1 MHVEHDQ
8 RLAMEE
14 YRQLLLARRDA
25 IAERWYHVLHAAF
38 SPLSPAEV
46 VAHLRTLVEQTIAL
60 LTAEAFDE
68 AGATVIGVALA
79 QARFLHPDALRATL
93 AVLGE
98 EFEGDVPDPLR
109 KALGRWVRA
118 LLAAVAAGYHRE
130 ANNTILH
137 EQEAIRVALA
147 EEREQIARALRE
159 SEARFRAV
167 FAHDAIGITLADL
180 EGHAMECNPA
190 VERILGYRQEELQR
204 LIFTEITYPDDV
216 DTDRGLYRDLII
228 GRGCAYHKEKRYIHK
243 HGHIVWCNLA
253 ASVLHDASGTPQFVL
268 GMIEDITERKKTKL
282 DIGEMQRHF
291 TEREQ
296 LVLHRLAEGLTQ
308 EQIHKV
314 DGLSMR
320 TVGRIVASLEA
331 KLDAKSQFV
340 LGIRAA
346 KLGLISHTRD

>member
-98 EFEGDVPDPLR
+98 EFEGDVPDPF
-109 KALGRWVRA
+109 
-118 LLAAVAAGYHRE
+118 
-130 ANNTILH
+130 
-137 EQEAIRVALA
+137 
-147 EEREQIARALRE
+147 ARALRE

-228 GRGCAYHKEKRYIHK
+228 GRRCAYHKEKRYIHK